1 MGVSEQINGY
11 VVVDIQVPLGMD
23 VTELAKELQ
32 TANPDLPSAEAE
44 FMKAANAA
52 QAEFNTGEIDRQE
65 YQTRIRTATTNTAAQ
80 STTPELLSSY

>member
-1 MGVSEQINGY
+1 MDTWLLTSKY
-11 VVVDIQVPLGMD
+11 PLGMD

-52 QAEFNTGEIDRQE
+52 QAEFNAGEIDRQE
-65 YQTRIRTATTNTAAQ
+65 YQTRIRTASNQ
-80 STTPELLSSY
+80 YRSTVDDS